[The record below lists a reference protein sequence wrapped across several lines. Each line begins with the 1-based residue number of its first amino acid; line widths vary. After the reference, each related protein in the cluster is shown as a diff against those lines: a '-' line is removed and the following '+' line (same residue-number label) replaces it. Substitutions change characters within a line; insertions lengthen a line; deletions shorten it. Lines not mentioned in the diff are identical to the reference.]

1 MYGTPTFADV
11 GRLDVQVIA
20 LNRELFDSVE
30 VIISLNVIEQTAK
43 TGM

>member
-11 GRLDVQVIA
+11 GKIDVQVIA

-30 VIISLNVIEQTAK
+30 VIISLDVTEQTPQ